1 LLIVVLCEPLGSLKQ
16 VIGCRLLR
24 QGRSKPNQ
32 RLQNRG
38 IESNNKNFPTVFL
51 FHESKRTSL
60 LPRSVTG
67 FDSLGRG
74 KRDLRT
80 AGKQDYRWA
89 DRPSS
94 SYTGKPL
101 HTGVSLLLHVASKK
115 ETPIRQNFLEKPDKA
130 TKNLAIEF
138 DVTPMI
144 NYNRLPKSR
153 INPG

>member
-16 VIGCRLLR
+16 VIGCRLPR

-89 DRPSS
+89 DRHSS

-101 HTGVSLLLHVASKK
+101 HTGVTSVIARCVKK
-115 ETPIRQNFLEKPDKA
+115 GNADSTEFPRKTRQSDE
-130 TKNLAIEF
+130 
-138 DVTPMI
+138 
-144 NYNRLPKSR
+144 KSR
-153 INPG
+153 DRIRRNPNDKL